1 MLGLEKLK
9 PLGLLFLRL
18 GLGAIFISHG
28 YAKLANTHAWMA
40 NFQHMGFPSYFA
52 FIAGIFEFF
61 GGIMLVA
68 GLFTR
73 LAGLILAAEMSVA
86 ILRVHLPMGPITQIR
101 NYEFPMALAVGAFA
115 LATLGAG
122 LISFDHLIFGAGGA
136 KPARKSKG

>member
-28 YAKLANTHAWMA
+28 YAKFTNLHTWTV
-40 NFQHMGFPSYFA
+40 NFQHMGFPFYFA
-52 FIAGIFEFF
+52 YIAAIFELF

-73 LAGLILAAEMSVA
+73 IAGLALAVEMSIA
-86 ILRVHLPMGPITQIR
+86 ILRVHLPLGPITQIR
-101 NYEFPMALAVGAFA
+101 NYEFPMALAVGSFA

-122 LISFDHLIFGAGGA
+122 LISFDHIIFGARGA
-136 KPARKSKG
+136 KSARKAKG

>member
-28 YAKLANTHAWMA
+28 YAKLANIHNWMA

-52 FIAGIFEFF
+52 YLAGIIEFF

-73 LAGLILAAEMSVA
+73 LAGLIIAVEMAIA
-86 ILRVHLPMGPITQIR
+86 ILRVHIPMGPITQIR
-101 NYEFPMALAVGAFA
+101 DYEFPMALAVGTFA

-122 LISFDHLIFGAGGA
+122 LISFDHIIFGARGA
-136 KPARKSKG
+136 RSARKTKG